1 MNKPT
6 KTEIK
11 KQLDESERRDVLLAR
26 AIEDE
31 YVELTKRSWDW
42 VSMQKFLAE
51 YGSEEPN
58 ANNR

>member
-1 MNKPT
+1 MEKPT
-6 KTEIK
+6 KTETK
-11 KQLDESERRDVLLAR
+11 KRLGKSERRGVLLAR

-51 YGSEEPN
+51 YGSEEHN